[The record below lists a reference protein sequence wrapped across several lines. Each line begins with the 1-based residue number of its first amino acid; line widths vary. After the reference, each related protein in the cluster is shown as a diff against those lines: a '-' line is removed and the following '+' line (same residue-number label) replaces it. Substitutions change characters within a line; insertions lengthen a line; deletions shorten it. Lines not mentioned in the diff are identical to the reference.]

1 MCFTD
6 FLSNVPPASDRQTG
20 KQTDRQTCISQTY
33 CQSAPP
39 ASSGTAILV
48 PTASPGAAPG
58 KRGNP

>member
-48 PTASPGAAPG
+48 PTVSPGAAPG